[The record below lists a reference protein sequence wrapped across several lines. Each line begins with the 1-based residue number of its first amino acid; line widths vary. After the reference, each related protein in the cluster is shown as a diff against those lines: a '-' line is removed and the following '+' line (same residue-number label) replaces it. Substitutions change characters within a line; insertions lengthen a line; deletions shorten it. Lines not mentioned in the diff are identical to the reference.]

1 MMTKTQRAKLF
12 SPFDAMKGLK
22 EALAAREE
30 RHSRVQKRELSEE
43 ESECLNSILIDLRKG
58 DEVKIVFFRAFHE
71 VEKEGVIEKIDLTLK
86 YLVIDG
92 AEIPFDDL
100 YLAEKRV

>member
-1 MMTKTQRAKLF
+1 MTKVQRAKLF
-12 SPFDAMKGLK
+12 SPFDAMKGLR

-30 RHSRVQKRELSEE
+30 KHSRVEKRELSEE
-43 ESECLNSILIDLRKG
+43 DSAVLNSVLIDLRKG

-71 VEKEGVIEKIDLTLK
+71 VEKEGVVEKIDLTLK

-92 AEIPFDDL
+92 EKIPFDDL